1 MVHNNKSQ
9 KKRKQIA
16 NNEPDFNS
24 NIEKGSSAAWRV
36 LTNKVTRI
44 IRKREYK
51 RWNWRS

>member
-36 LTNKVTRI
+36 LTNKFTRI

-51 RWNWRS
+51 RWNWWS

>member
-24 NIEKGSSAAWRV
+24 NIEKGSSAA
-36 LTNKVTRI
+36 
-44 IRKREYK
+44 
-51 RWNWRS
+51 

>member
-24 NIEKGSSAAWRV
+24 SNIEKVVR
-36 LTNKVTRI
+36 LH
-44 IRKREYK
+44 EEC
-51 RWNWRS
+51 